1 MEAKRIVF
9 TKIGSA
15 EILEEEIGEVSKDQV
30 LVKNMVSTISSGTER
45 ANISG
50 DLNVSVFTEYTEAIF
65 PRYGGYS
72 SAGEV
77 VAVGDNVTYVNP
89 GDRVAVSNGVHA
101 NYNIVDVKDVYKI
114 PDEKVT
120 YNDAALSFISCFSMA
135 AIRKCRLEIGE
146 SAIIMGF
153 GVLGMLALELLKAAG
168 AVPIIVADPS
178 EKKRKRALELGADFA
193 LNPFDADFSEQVK
206 KLTDGGV
213 NVAIEVTGNG
223 KALDN
228 VLDCMARLGRVALL
242 GCTRNS
248 DFTIDYYHKVHGP
261 GITLVGAHTSARPL
275 NESAFSL
282 WTDRDDINAFLK
294 LIQMGR
300 IKPSNIIDEIHSP
313 LKAPEIYT
321 RLMTEKEFP
330 VVQFDWS
337 KL

>member
-1 MEAKRIVF
+1 MKAKKITF

-15 EILEEEIGEVSKDQV
+15 ELLEEEIGKLSENQV

-50 DLNVSVFTEYTEAIF
+50 DLNVSVFTEYTQAVF

-77 VAVGDNVTYVNP
+77 VAVGDNVTYVKP

-101 NYNIVDVKDVYKI
+101 DYNLVDVKDVYKI

-168 AVPIIVADPS
+168 AAPVIVADPS
-178 EKKRKRALELGADFA
+178 EKKRKRALELGADYALDPFESDFA
-193 LNPFDADFSEQVK
+193 EKVK
-206 KLTDGGV
+206 NLTDGGV

-223 KALDN
+223 KALDT

-275 NESAFSL
+275 NESAYSL

-300 IKPSNIIDEIHSP
+300 IKPSNIIDEIRSP
-313 LKAPEIYT
+313 LEAPEIYT

>member
-1 MEAKRIVF
+1 MKAKKITF

-15 EILEEEIGEVSKDQV
+15 ELLEEEIGKPSENQV

-50 DLNVSVFTEYTEAIF
+50 DLNVSVFTEYTQAVF

-77 VAVGDNVTYVNP
+77 VAVGDNVTYVKP

-101 NYNIVDVKDVYKI
+101 DYNLVDVKDVYKI

-168 AVPIIVADPS
+168 AAPVIVADPS
-178 EKKRKRALELGADFA
+178 EKKRKRALELGADYALDPFESDFA
-193 LNPFDADFSEQVK
+193 EKVK
-206 KLTDGGV
+206 KLADGGV

-223 KALDN
+223 KALDT

-275 NESAFSL
+275 NESAYSL

-300 IKPSNIIDEIHSP
+300 IKPSNIIDEIRSP
-313 LKAPEIYT
+313 LEAPEIYT

>member
-1 MEAKRIVF
+1 MKAKRIVF
-9 TKIGSA
+9 TKIGCA
-15 EILEEEIGEVSKDQV
+15 EILEEEIGEVEGNQV

-50 DLNVSVFTEYTEAIF
+50 DINVSVFTEFSEAIF
-65 PRYGGYS
+65 PRYPGYS

-77 VAVGDNVTYVNP
+77 IAVGDNVTDVKV
-89 GDRVAVSNGVHA
+89 GDRVAVSFGFHSE
-101 NYNIVDVKDVYKI
+101 YSIVDVKNVYKI
-114 PDEKVT
+114 PDDSIT

-135 AIRKCRLEIGE
+135 AIRKCKFEIGE

-178 EKKRKRALELGADFA
+178 EKKRKRALELGADYA
-193 LNPFDADFSEQVK
+193 LNPFDDDFAEQVK
-206 KLTDGGV
+206 SLTDGGV
-213 NVAIEVTGNG
+213 NIAIEVTGNG
-223 KALDN
+223 KALDS

-275 NESAFSL
+275 NESAYSL

-300 IKPSNIIDEIHSP
+300 IKPSNIIDEIRSP
-313 LKAPEIYT
+313 LEAPEIYT

>member
-1 MEAKRIVF
+1 MKAKKITF

-15 EILEEEIGEVSKDQV
+15 ELLEEEIGKPSKNQV

-50 DLNVSVFTEYTEAIF
+50 DLNVSVFTEYTQAVF

-77 VAVGDNVTYVNP
+77 VAVGDNVTYVKP

-101 NYNIVDVKDVYKI
+101 DYNLVDVKDVYKI

-168 AVPIIVADPS
+168 AAPVIVADPS
-178 EKKRKRALELGADFA
+178 EKKRKRALELGADYALDPFESDFA
-193 LNPFDADFSEQVK
+193 EKVK
-206 KLTDGGV
+206 NLTDGGV

-223 KALDN
+223 KALDT

-275 NESAFSL
+275 NESAYSL

-300 IKPSNIIDEIHSP
+300 IKPSNIIDEIRSP
-313 LKAPEIYT
+313 LEAPEIYT

>member
-15 EILEEEIGEVSKDQV
+15 EILEEEIGEVSKNQV

-77 VAVGDNVTYVNP
+77 VAVGDNVTYVKP

-206 KLTDGGV
+206 KITDGGV

-248 DFTIDYYHKVHGP
+248 DFAIDYYHKVHGP

>member
-1 MEAKRIVF
+1 MKAKKITF
-9 TKIGSA
+9 TGIGLA
-15 EILEEEIGEVSKDQV
+15 ELLEEEIGEISENQV

-50 DLNVSVFTEYTEAIF
+50 DLNVSVFTEYTEAVF

-77 VAVGDNVTYVNP
+77 VAVGDNVTYVKP

-101 NYNIVDVKDVYKI
+101 DYNLVDVKDVYKI

-168 AVPIIVADPS
+168 AVPVIVADPS

-193 LNPFDADFSEQVK
+193 LNPFDSDFSEQVK

-223 KALDN
+223 KALDT

-275 NESAFSL
+275 NESAYSL

-300 IKPSNIIDEIHSP
+300 IKPSNIIDEIRSP
-313 LKAPEIYT
+313 LEAPEIYT

>member
-1 MEAKRIVF
+1 MKAKRIVF
-9 TKIGSA
+9 TKIASA
-15 EILEEEIGEVSKDQV
+15 ELLTEEIGEVTENKV

-50 DLNVSVFTEYTEAIF
+50 NLNVSVFTEFTEAKF

-77 VAVGDNVTYVNP
+77 VAVGDCVTYVKP
-89 GDRVAVSNGVHA
+89 GDKVAVSNSVHA
-101 NYNIVDVKDVYKI
+101 DYNIVDVRDVYKI
-114 PDEKVT
+114 PSDNIT

-146 SAIIMGF
+146 SAAVMGF
-153 GVLGMLALELLKAAG
+153 GVLGMLALQLLKAAG
-168 AVPIIVADPS
+168 AVPIIIADPS
-178 EKKRKRALELGADFA
+178 AQKRERALALGADYA
-193 LNPFDADFSEQVK
+193 LNPFDTDFAEQVK
-206 KLTDGGV
+206 AITNGGI

-223 KALDN
+223 KALDS
-228 VLDCMARLGRVALL
+228 VLDCMSRFGRVALL

-248 DFTIDYYHKVHGP
+248 DFTIDYYRKVHGP
-261 GITLVGAHTSARPL
+261 GITLVGAHTAARPI
-275 NESAFSL
+275 NESAPSM
-282 WTDRDDINAFLK
+282 WTDRDDINAFFK

-300 IKPSNIIDEIHSP
+300 IVPSLIIDEIHSP
-313 LKAPEIYT
+313 INAPEVYK
-321 RLMTEKEFP
+321 RLISEPEFP